1 MSRVTAPAGSTPLLG
16 ADRTTRD
23 ALGGADR
30 GETGT
35 SADGRPRAPGRRGR
49 PLGTLSR
56 IRGTLP
62 LGWRLVLG
70 AVGLVGLV
78 VLWLVAAR
86 QTAGASTG
94 VRVPT
99 PAATWTAL
107 AELWRDGTLWSDL
120 HASAVRMFYG
130 YGISVIL
137 GIVVGVG
144 MGAFPGIEGGLEAPI
159 GFLRYIPASALT
171 PLMLLWLGVD
181 EAPKITLIVVGTV
194 FFNILMVA
202 DVARAVPREL
212 INAAAT
218 LGASRRRIITRVVL
232 PHSWPGIV
240 DVARIN
246 LAAGWLMLVVAELL
260 ASDEGLAVR
269 IVRSTRFL
277 RFDVMFAV
285 LIVFG
290 VIGIVSDLALRG
302 LRWAVAPWDR

>member
-1 MSRVTAPAGSTPLLG
+1 MTAPPAAAPLIG
-16 ADRTTRD
+16 EH
-23 ALGGADR
+23 GGAAKSGR
-30 GETGT
+30 PTG
-35 SADGRPRAPGRRGR
+35 GRPRPGSRGR
-49 PLGTLSR
+49 PLGTLGR
-56 IRGTLP
+56 IRGQLS
-62 LGWRLVLG
+62 LGWRLGLG
-70 AVGLVGLV
+70 AAGLVGLV
-78 VLWLVAAR
+78 AVWVGAA
-86 QTAGASTG
+86 QATAGAERG

-99 PAATWTAL
+99 PAATWSAL
-107 AELWRDGTLWSDL
+107 ADLWESGTLQSDL
-120 HASAVRMFYG
+120 AASGERILYG
-130 YGISVIL
+130 YVISIAI
-137 GIVVGVG
+137 GIVVGVA
-144 MGAFPGIEGGLEAPI
+144 MGAFPGVEGGLEAPI
-159 GFLRYIPASALT
+159 GFMRYIPASALT
-171 PLMLLWLGVD
+171 PLMLLWLGID

-218 LGASRRRIITRVVL
+218 LGASRRRIILRVVL

-277 RFDVMFAV
+277 NFDVMFAV

-290 VIGIVSDLALRG
+290 LIGVLSDLALRG
-302 LRWAVAPWDR
+302 VRWAVAPWDR

>member
-1 MSRVTAPAGSTPLLG
+1 MTALSDAASRVGGHRAATPADAG
-16 ADRTTRD
+16 A
-23 ALGGADR
+23 
-30 GETGT
+30 GETGRT
-35 SADGRPRAPGRRGR
+35 TVGRPRPGRRGR
-49 PLGTLSR
+49 PLGTLGR
-56 IRGTLP
+56 IRGQLP
-62 LGWRLVLG
+62 IRWRVGLG
-70 AVGLVGLV
+70 ALGLVGLFA
-78 VLWLVAAR
+78 LWVVAAR
-86 QTAGASTG
+86 STAGADTG

-99 PAATWTAL
+99 PADTWTAF
-107 AELWRDGTLWSDL
+107 ADLWSSGTLQADL
-120 HASAVRMFYG
+120 AASGERILYG
-130 YGISVIL
+130 YGISIAV
-137 GIVVGVG
+137 GIVVGIA
-144 MGAFPGIEGGLEAPI
+144 MGAFPGVEGGLEAPI

-194 FFNILMVA
+194 FFNVLMVA

-212 INAAAT
+212 ISAAAT
-218 LGASRRRIITRVVL
+218 LGASRRRIIVRVVL

-269 IVRSTRFL
+269 IVRSTRFQN
-277 RFDVMFAV
+277 FDVMFAV

-290 VIGIVSDLALRG
+290 LIGVLSDLALRG

>member
-1 MSRVTAPAGSTPLLG
+1 
-16 ADRTTRD
+16 
-23 ALGGADR
+23 
-30 GETGT
+30 
-35 SADGRPRAPGRRGR
+35 
-49 PLGTLSR
+49 
-56 IRGTLP
+56 
-62 LGWRLVLG
+62 
-70 AVGLVGLV
+70 
-78 VLWLVAAR
+78 
-86 QTAGASTG
+86 
-94 VRVPT
+94 
-99 PAATWTAL
+99 
-107 AELWRDGTLWSDL
+107 
-120 HASAVRMFYG
+120 VRMFYG
-130 YGISVIL
+130 YGISVAI
-137 GIVVGVG
+137 GIVVGVA
-144 MGAFPGIEGGLEAPI
+144 MGAFPGVEGGLEAPI

-171 PLMLLWLGVD
+171 PLMLLWLGVN

-212 INAAAT
+212 ISAAAT
-218 LGASRRRIITRVVL
+218 LGASRRRIIMRVVL